1 MKYAVEG
8 IYRNGVVELQEDAP
22 VNKTTKVIV
31 LFKEEI
37 KNFLHLDYPCGKT
50 TGYYAKV
57 MLLRS
62 TGNFLYTLQGHPVAS
77 HREFSS

>member
-31 LFKEEI
+31 LFKEEWNAENMDWL
-37 KNFLHLDYPCGKT
+37 KLSESAFVFWDNEEDA
-50 TGYYAKV
+50 YYNDLWA
-57 MLLRS
+57 R
-62 TGNFLYTLQGHPVAS
+62 
-77 HREFSS
+77 R